1 MAKVVVAMSGG
12 VDSSVAAHLLRREGH
27 EIVGLFMR
35 HGEASAVSCSTEKDG
50 ASALFP
56 ILSAPPPS
64 PDASTKPSR
73 KQGCC
78 SVGDAADARR
88 VADRLDVP
96 FYALDFSDDFGR
108 IQDYF
113 VEEYV
118 AGRTPN
124 PCVMC
129 NTWLKFGKLLD
140 YADDIG
146 AEFVATG
153 HYARTVRRA
162 GESTPAL
169 VRGVDDSKDQTYAL
183 FGIERRALERMLLP
197 IGDYRKDQIRELAR
211 EAGLRVADKPD
222 SQEIC
227 FVPDNDYAAFVRRR
241 VDARQTSAAHG
252 QTSAAP
258 WDSAG
263 EIVTTAGEVVGR
275 HDGIEHYTIGQRRGL
290 GIAFGEPRYVVK
302 IEADSRRVVVG
313 TAEELQRDE
322 LTADRANWLV
332 DRPTSPIECQVK
344 IRYLSKPAH
353 ATVTA
358 LDESSRGR
366 TGGRLHVKMHEPRTG
381 VAPGQAV
388 VCYDG
393 DRVLGGGWI
402 E

>member
-35 HGEASAVSCSTEKDG
+35 HGEAAQAGNSSNCSTDKASG
-50 ASALFP
+50 AAPLFP
-56 ILSAPPPS
+56 ILSSSPS
-64 PDASTKPSR
+64 PTSSSSTPSR

-153 HYARTVRRA
+153 HYARTVRRP

-183 FGIERRALERMLLP
+183 FGIERRALRRMLLP

-241 VDARQTSAAHG
+241 VDDRQV
-252 QTSAAP
+252 SAAP

-263 EIVTTAGEVVGR
+263 EIVTTTGEVVGR

-322 LTADRANWLV
+322 LSADRANWLV
-332 DRPTSPIECQVK
+332 DRPTCPIECQVK
-344 IRYLSKPAH
+344 IRYLSKPAP

-358 LDESSRGR
+358 LDDD
-366 TGGRLHVKMHEPRTG
+366 RLHVKMHEPRAG

>member
-12 VDSSVAAHLLRREGH
+12 VDSSVAAHLLQRAGH

-35 HGEASAVSCSTEKDG
+35 HGEAAATSCTTEKPG
-50 ASALFP
+50 TSPLFP
-56 ILSAPPPS
+56 ILSTPS
-64 PDASTKPSR
+64 PAPSR

-96 FYALDFSDDFGR
+96 FYAIDFSDDFGR

-113 VEEYV
+113 VDEYV

-153 HYARTVRRA
+153 HYARTIRRP
-162 GESTPAL
+162 GEPTPAL
-169 VRGVDDSKDQTYAL
+169 VRGIDDGKDQTYAL

-211 EAGLRVADKPD
+211 DAGLRVADKPD

-241 VDARQTSAAHG
+241 VGDLKS
-252 QTSAAP
+252 
-258 WDSAG
+258 DG
-263 EIVTTAGEVVGR
+263 EIVTTDGEVVGR

-313 TAEELQRDE
+313 TAEELKREE

-332 DRPTSPIECQVK
+332 DPPTGPIECEVK
-344 IRYLSKPAH
+344 IRYLSKPAP

-358 LDESSRGR
+358 LA
-366 TGGRLHVKMHEPRTG
+366 GGRLHVRMHEPRSG
-381 VAPGQAV
+381 VAPGQAC

>member
-1 MAKVVVAMSGG
+1 MSGG
-12 VDSSVAAHLLRREGH
+12 VDSSVAAHLLRRAGH
-27 EIVGLFMR
+27 DVVGLFMR
-35 HGEASAVSCSTEKDG
+35 HGEQAATACTTDAKPT
-50 ASALFP
+50 SALFP
-56 ILSAPPPS
+56 ILP
-64 PDASTKPSR
+64 ASQPGH

-78 SVGDAADARR
+78 SASDADDARR

-153 HYARTVRRA
+153 HYARTVRLP
-162 GESTPAL
+162 GERTPAL
-169 VRGVDDSKDQTYAL
+169 VRGIDDGKDQTYAL

-241 VDARQTSAAHG
+241 VEARQTSAA
-252 QTSAAP
+252 P
-258 WDSAG
+258 WESAG

-275 HDGIEHYTIGQRRGL
+275 HEGIEHYTIGQRRGL

-302 IEADSRRVVVG
+302 IDAESRRVIVG

-322 LTADRANWLV
+322 LTADRTNWLI
-332 DRPTSPIECQVK
+332 DAPSEPIECQVK
-344 IRYLSKPAH
+344 IRYLSKPAP
-353 ATVTA
+353 ATVTP
-358 LDESSRGR
+358 LDGN
-366 TGGRLHVKMHEPRTG
+366 RLHVRLHEPRSG
-381 VAPGQAV
+381 VAPGQAC

-393 DRVLGGGWI
+393 ERVLGGGWI